1 MDKKKTAEKIIS
13 NAGGIAKTSEF
24 VSAGLS
30 NFDVANLCN
39 DGYIERIRH
48 GYYQLAEKKDIKKR
62 NKYLPRFFQK
72 VLFVLSLHFFIM
84 DTVILHQDNGLSL
97 FQGHFQEQD

>member
-13 NAGGIAKTSEF
+13 SAGGIAKTSEF

-48 GYYQLAEKKDIKKR
+48 GYYRLAEKKDIKEEQILASL
-62 NKYLPRFFQK
+62 LPE

-84 DTVILHQDNGLSL
+84 DTAILHQGNGLSL
-97 FQGHFQEQD
+97 FKGHFQEQG

>member
-1 MDKKKTAEKIIS
+1 MDKKRTAEKIIS

-48 GYYQLAEKKDIKKR
+48 GY
-62 NKYLPRFFQK
+62 
-72 VLFVLSLHFFIM
+72 
-84 DTVILHQDNGLSL
+84 
-97 FQGHFQEQD
+97 